1 MIASK
6 LAARSMPQ
14 DLIYLAMIES
24 GFNPNAY
31 SPAHA
36 AGLWQYLAAAAY
48 NAGENRVGRILRE
61 VTGSE
66 KGTEEAY
73 YAISPRLP
81 QETRDYVP
89 MMVAAARIAKEPE
102 KYGFAS
108 QSS

>member
-1 MIASK
+1 
-6 LAARSMPQ
+6 
-14 DLIYLAMIES
+14 
-24 GFNPNAY
+24 
-31 SPAHA
+31 
-36 AGLWQYLAAAAY
+36 
-48 NAGENRVGRILRE
+48 